1 MRLPATSDTPQ
12 YFAAEQKDSHDSH
25 RIRYTPTPS
34 PSPPPCQSTVP
45 PYPRSNVSEARWN
58 EARWNEAR
66 WNESQSTLVPGLTD
80 NPLTTD
86 SNPGTHS
93 ATGGTSH
100 AFNDHTPA
108 ILFMGLTG
116 AGKSTFISHLTS
128 QPIAVGHDLDSCTRE
143 IAMYDA
149 VVAGHPVRLIDT
161 PGLDDT
167 QRSDT
172 DILSTI
178 ATALAM
184 LYRTRIPLAG
194 VIYLHRISDTRVG
207 GASRKSI
214 RLLEAICGP
223 EAYPGI
229 AVVTTMWDKLSNLS
243 DGDKREEQLTTD
255 PEFFG
260 PLFHSSPSAITMRH
274 TGARVS
280 AEAIVQELLLRS
292 QERPV
297 VLQIQRQL
305 VDENTALEDTAAGMI
320 VDAGLF
326 RQQRQLQSELEDLER
341 SLEEAHDEATS
352 AQLREEQQGQ
362 AQLLQQVTAA
372 RAGMRGT
379 WETLVEHALLS
390 EMAEQ
395 SPDDQPSSSGELDL
409 QQSAV
414 SFPLPPAVGGANGA
428 DRKLADKFAELQ
440 DEIRAL
446 DLQLRDFKTEQRV
459 QERAA
464 SKERMQR
471 LRRFEDQLKIQILQ
485 QNLQRSHATIRTLE
499 KCNRSLQNQ
508 VKLGTFILNLVEV
521 AVPFAGGTLSS
532 F

>member
-1 MRLPATSDTPQ
+1 
-12 YFAAEQKDSHDSH
+12 
-25 RIRYTPTPS
+25 
-34 PSPPPCQSTVP
+34 
-45 PYPRSNVSEARWN
+45 
-58 EARWNEAR
+58 
-66 WNESQSTLVPGLTD
+66 
-80 NPLTTD
+80 
-86 SNPGTHS
+86 
-93 ATGGTSH
+93 
-100 AFNDHTPA
+100 
-108 ILFMGLTG
+108 
-116 AGKSTFISHLTS
+116 
-128 QPIAVGHDLDSCTRE
+128 
-143 IAMYDA
+143 MYDA

-172 DILSTI
+172 DILRTI
-178 ATALAM
+178 ATALSM

-207 GASRKSI
+207 GASKRSI

-223 EAYPGI
+223 EAYPGT
-229 AVVTTMWDKLSNLS
+229 AVVTTMWDKLPSLS
-243 DGDKREEQLTTD
+243 DGDKREEQLITD

-260 PLFHSSPSAITMRH
+260 PLFHSSASAITRRH
-274 TGARVS
+274 TGARAS
-280 AEAIVQELLLRS
+280 AEAIVQELLLSS

-305 VDENTALEDTAAGMI
+305 VDENLALEDTAAGMI
-320 VDAGLF
+320 IDAGLF
-326 RQQRQLQSELEDLER
+326 RQQKQLQSELEELER

-362 AQLLQQVTAA
+362 AQLLQEVAAA

-379 WETLVEHALLS
+379 WETLVEQALLS

-395 SPDDQPSSSGELDL
+395 SPDDQPSSSGKLDHTGE

-414 SFPLPPAVGGANGA
+414 SFPPPAAVRGANGA

-440 DEIRAL
+440 NEIRAL

-485 QNLQRSHATIRTLE
+485 QNLQRSNATIRSLE
-499 KCNRSLQNQ
+499 NCNRSLRDQ
-508 VKLGTFILNLVEV
+508 VKLGTFVLKLVEV
-521 AVPFAGGTLSS
+521 VV
-532 F
+532 